1 MEGEIRFEKGKY
13 PFIDVDKQN
22 KDRPFRVT
30 VNFSNLS
37 EIQHLLPHIKDAKF
51 SSYMISILL
60 KYRLSTVSETLALLE
75 EHKMYLPIR
84 CTQHLRLLFTF
95 KNYESGISNAYEKA
109 ELIYKHLKKAVE
121 NGATLRP
128 DKFLPPVESFSKEKR
143 NVELSFKIMELFNV
157 STEQYR
163 YMGVLYE
170 NKTRDPELTKLI
182 NTFLDSK
189 RSREDIIS
197 RPRANG
203 RDLDIPDSDS
213 ESETTSD
220 REAGE
225 AGASSWKKN
234 NKTRYHSKNQE
245 SEQRPRQDG
254 YRPRYNHYKD
264 HPSTYKVFP
273 KRKPTPKEPA
283 QELDE

>member
-13 PFIDVDKQN
+13 PFIDVDKMN

-30 VNFSNLS
+30 INFNNLS
-37 EIQHLLPHIKDAKF
+37 EIKHLLPHIKDAKF
-51 SSYMISILL
+51 SSYMISVLL
-60 KYRLSTVSETLALLE
+60 KYRLSTLTETLALLE
-75 EHKMYLPIR
+75 EQKMHLPIR

-109 ELIYKHLKKAVE
+109 ELIYKHLKKAVD

-128 DKFLPPVESFSKEKR
+128 DKFLPPVESFSKERR

-157 STEQYR
+157 STDQYR

-170 NKTRDPELTKLI
+170 SKTRDPELTKLI
-182 NTFLDSK
+182 NGFLDSK
-189 RSREDIIS
+189 RNREDIIT

-203 RDLDIPDSDS
+203 RDLDIPESDS
-213 ESETTSD
+213 ESESTSD
-220 REAGE
+220 REVGE
-225 AGASSWKKN
+225 ASGSSWKKI
-234 NKTRYHSKNQE
+234 NKTRPPTE
-245 SEQRPRQDG
+245 GTRQREGG
-254 YRPRYNHYKD
+254 YKPRYNQHKD
-264 HPSTYKVFP
+264 RPTTHKVFP
-273 KRKPTPKEPA
+273 KRKFTPKEPA